1 VNRLRITNYAILQN
15 NQGPWNHGISKTISP
30 QKYKFKNKKKNRERI
45 ENEIYQP
52 VKLK

>member
-1 VNRLRITNYAILQN
+1 LQYYKTTKDYGTMEYQKQFHPKNTNL
-15 NQGPWNHGISKTISP
+15 KT
-30 QKYKFKNKKKNRERI
+30 KKKTERI